1 MSTELYLIHIGFILA
16 LVWSVYRSGRRTGRE
31 DMVNQ
36 LIEDKLVLPKDIITF
51 YKTNKED
58 L

>member
-1 MSTELYLIHIGFILA
+1 MSTELILIHIGFIVA
-16 LVWSVYRSGRRTGRE
+16 LVWSVYRNGRRAGRE

-51 YKTNKED
+51 YKANKESE
-58 L
+58 